1 MIVHSLRLGARKI
14 VRYPGISVV
23 TFVTL
28 AAGIAVSA
36 TMFAVVYATLIRPFP
51 FADQERLVLVWA
63 KQGDVDKLEVTFD
76 EVEQI
81 RREAKSIESIALYS
95 AANFSIVAKR
105 QGEPMQLTANVVSA
119 DFFRTLGIQPF
130 MGRALNAAEHRPGGS
145 VAALVS
151 YDAWRNRF
159 GGDRKILSETLSS
172 PDGPIP
178 IVGVLP
184 RHFDLPAG
192 AEVLFPAELNAGDA
206 DSRANRVFTG
216 IAKLRPNATKQQ
228 FESELAVVAE
238 HMHKANPA
246 EREKAALFAYPL
258 VDEILGP
265 TKTALRIVFV
275 MGLLVLLIAM
285 FNAASVALAQGISRT
300 AELGVRRSVGGTRA
314 STMARF
320 FFEALVL
327 TSAAAAASILIARL
341 LLAALLRIA
350 PPTTPRL
357 AEVAIGW
364 QAVVFAAVAAVAAA
378 LIAAAAQTFRAS
390 DAEVMT
396 ALRASA
402 KSTSQRGARRLL
414 ETLAAAQTAVAIV
427 TLVVA
432 ALLTQSFRKYAAIDV
447 GFSTERIIT
456 VHLPRG
462 YSMAEDPEKARAFFR
477 TLLERLRHASGV
489 EAAGSVLMRPLEL
502 EQGWDFAFTI
512 EGQGVGEQEK
522 NPLANLLSITPG
534 YFDAMRI
541 ERLAGR
547 DVTYDDKTGA
557 TPVVILGESFA
568 RRYFGSAQNAIGK
581 VDSPKP
587 WMTVAGVVRDVRSRS
602 LTTEKLDVYVPYT
615 QTMWSPNYVAVRTR
629 QDPETL
635 LPTIR
640 TLVAE
645 LDRETPVSSVRTS
658 AQLVDAKL
666 AQPRLSA
673 SIVVVFAITAT
684 LLAII
689 GFYGMLAYVVRER
702 TPEIG
707 VRIAIGA
714 APPELLRM
722 IVKRAA
728 IVAAFGIAAG
738 VAIAFATDRLW
749 RSYLYGVT
757 GIDAKLLAML
767 AIGFEIV
774 ALIASVIPA
783 IRAANVNAVTALKAE

>member
-568 RRYFGSAQNAIGK
+568 RRYFGSAQNAIG
-581 VDSPKP
+581 
-587 WMTVAGVVRDVRSRS
+587 
-602 LTTEKLDVYVPYT
+602 
-615 QTMWSPNYVAVRTR
+615 
-629 QDPETL
+629 
-635 LPTIR
+635 
-640 TLVAE
+640 
-645 LDRETPVSSVRTS
+645 
-658 AQLVDAKL
+658 
-666 AQPRLSA
+666 
-673 SIVVVFAITAT
+673 
-684 LLAII
+684 
-689 GFYGMLAYVVRER
+689 
-702 TPEIG
+702 
-707 VRIAIGA
+707 
-714 APPELLRM
+714 
-722 IVKRAA
+722 
-728 IVAAFGIAAG
+728 
-738 VAIAFATDRLW
+738 
-749 RSYLYGVT
+749 
-757 GIDAKLLAML
+757 
-767 AIGFEIV
+767 
-774 ALIASVIPA
+774 
-783 IRAANVNAVTALKAE
+783 